1 MVVSVCGQCGQ
12 HVVRRMELEP
22 NQEAEHVPAHPL
34 LIMDSTAQ
42 GTTHRQRA
50 VNSLPVPVR
59 KNTN

>member
-12 HVVRRMELEP
+12 HVVRRVELEP

-34 LIMDSTAQ
+34 LIMDLTAQ